1 MVMAED
7 TALEGLT
14 VVDAAEL
21 AVRCQEIVDEAVSS
35 DDRLVLTSDGRPIAY
50 LERYHPPARPFYVR
64 PSPEGDGASERVYR
78 EVVETI
84 HRSVKVADLQAQALD
99 LVEQTAANDWRVQVW
114 NRNGPDAML
123 IRYFPPMRY
132 RSSGIDNG
140 DLVTAVRELRD
151 EMAEE
156 VERSMNRKFPP

>member
-21 AVRCQEIVDEAVSS
+21 AVRCQEIVDEAVRSE
-35 DDRLVLTSDGRPIAY
+35 DRLVLTGDGRPIAY
-50 LERYHPPARPFYVR
+50 LERYEPPPRPFYVR
-64 PSPEGDGASERVYR
+64 PSPEGGGASERVYR

-84 HRSVKVADLQAQALD
+84 HRSVKVAELQAQSPD
-99 LVEQTAANDWRVQVW
+99 LVEQAAANDWRVLIW

-123 IRYFPPMRY
+123 IRYFWDGMHRN
-132 RSSGIDNG
+132 SGIDNG
-140 DLVTAVRELRD
+140 DLVAAVRELRD
-151 EMAEE
+151 EMAAEA
-156 VERSMNRKFPP
+156 ERSMDRKFPP

>member
-21 AVRCQEIVDEAVSS
+21 AVRCQEIVDQAVRS
-35 DDRLVLTSDGRPIAY
+35 DDRLVLTGDGRPIAY
-50 LERYHPPARPFYVR
+50 LERYEPPPRPFYVR
-64 PSPEGDGASERVYR
+64 PSPEGGGASERVYR

-84 HRSVKVADLQAQALD
+84 HRSVKVAELQAQSPG
-99 LVEQTAANDWRVQVW
+99 LVEQAAANDWRVLVW

-123 IRYFPPMRY
+123 IRYARRGRQTSPVTTVND
-132 RSSGIDNG
+132 IDWDVGEVWNATLDG
-140 DLVTAVRELRD
+140 PTAGELL
-151 EMAEE
+151 
-156 VERSMNRKFPP
+156 

>member
-21 AVRCQEIVDEAVSS
+21 GVRCQELVDQAVSS
-35 DDRLVLTSDGRPIAY
+35 DDRLVLTSDDRPIAY
-50 LERYHPPARPFYVR
+50 LERYEPPPRPFYVR
-64 PSPEGDGASERVYR
+64 PSPEGGSASERVYR

-84 HRSVKVADLQAQALD
+84 HRSVKVAELQAQSPD
-99 LVEQTAANDWRVQVW
+99 LVKQAAANDWRVLVW

-123 IRYFPPMRY
+123 TRYFPFRRY

>member
-21 AVRCQEIVDEAVSS
+21 AARCQEIVDEAVRS

-50 LERYHPPARPFYVR
+50 LERYQPPPRPFYLR

-78 EVVETI
+78 EVVETL
-84 HRSVKVADLQAQALD
+84 HRSVKVAELQAQAPA
-99 LVEQTAANDWRVQVW
+99 LVEQAAANDWRVLVR
-114 NRNGPDAML
+114 NLNGPDATL
-123 IRYFPPMRY
+123 TRYFPLRRY

-140 DLVTAVRELRD
+140 DLVAAVRELRD
-151 EMAEE
+151 EMAAES
-156 VERSMNRKFPP
+156 ERSMDRKFPP

>member
-7 TALEGLT
+7 AALEGLT

-21 AVRCQEIVDEAVSS
+21 AVRCQEIVDEAVRS

-50 LERYHPPARPFYVR
+50 LERYQPPSWPFYVR

-84 HRSVKVADLQAQALD
+84 HRSVKVADLQAQAPD
-99 LVEQTAANDWRVQVW
+99 LVEQTAANDWRVLIR
-114 NRNGPDAML
+114 NRNGPDATL
-123 IRYFPPMRY
+123 TRYFWRGRRTSPAAAVSDIDWDVGEVWNATLDDGPP
-132 RSSGIDNG
+132 SGES
-140 DLVTAVRELRD
+140 L
-151 EMAEE
+151 
-156 VERSMNRKFPP
+156 

>member
-14 VVDAAEL
+14 VVDVAEL
-21 AVRCQEIVDEAVSS
+21 QSRCQELVDEAVNGS
-35 DDRLVLTSDGRPIAY
+35 DPMVITIDGHPLAY
-50 LERYHPPARPFYVR
+50 LERYAPPVRPFYVLE
-64 PSPEGDGASERVYR
+64 SPEGNGARERVYR
-78 EVVETI
+78 EVVETL
-84 HRSVKVADLQAQALD
+84 HRSVKVAELQAQLPD
-99 LVEQTAANDWRVQVW
+99 LVQQTAANDWLVLVW
-114 NRNGPDAML
+114 NHNGPDAML
-123 IRYFPPMRY
+123 TRYFWDGMH

-151 EMAEE
+151 EMAAE